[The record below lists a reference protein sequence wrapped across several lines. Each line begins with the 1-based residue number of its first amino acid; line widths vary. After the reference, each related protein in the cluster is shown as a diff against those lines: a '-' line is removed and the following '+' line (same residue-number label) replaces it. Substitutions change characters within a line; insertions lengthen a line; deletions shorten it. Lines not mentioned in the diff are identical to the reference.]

1 MLSFWFWGVC
11 SGRRDGAH
19 DYGWGFVYRAA
30 DGVGLLLLH
39 LLLLILLLLLLL
51 LLLCRGQHIVSAE
64 VYTHLVCGESMC
76 LYTW

>member
-1 MLSFWFWGVC
+1 M
-11 SGRRDGAH
+11 
-19 DYGWGFVYRAA
+19 
-30 DGVGLLLLH
+30 LLLH

-76 LYTW
+76 LFTW